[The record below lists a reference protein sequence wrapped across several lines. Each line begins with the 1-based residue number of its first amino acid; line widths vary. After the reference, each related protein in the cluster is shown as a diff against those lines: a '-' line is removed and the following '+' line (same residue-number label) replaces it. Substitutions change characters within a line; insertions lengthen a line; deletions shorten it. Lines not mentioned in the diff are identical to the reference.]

1 MLTYSQVVVQNT
13 VPVEK
18 SVTYWMTKMAARPM
32 ELARAMMS
40 QLTQRRWLLNRIEVL
55 TRNEFEKKNRNRA
68 GT

>member
-1 MLTYSQVVVQNT
+1 
-13 VPVEK
+13 
-18 SVTYWMTKMAARPM
+18 MTKMAARPM